1 MYILVSYDIVD
12 NRKRLK
18 VLKFL
23 KDYGY
28 RVQKSV
34 FECNLDKN
42 HYIDMKNGIEK
53 LIDKK
58 KDRVRY
64 YKLCKVCVG
73 RIQISGW
80 GEIREDEDF
89 EII

>member
-1 MYILVSYDIVD
+1 V
-12 NRKRLK
+12 
-18 VLKFL
+18 
-23 KDYGY
+23 
-28 RVQKSV
+28 
-34 FECNLDKN
+34 
-42 HYIDMKNGIEK
+42 KNGIEK